1 MIFRSDCRQAL
12 ILFLTSDSSRPS
24 SSSILTCIVQRASRI
39 CPREQNE
46 KRHEEYTQ
54 TNRTVSETVSLE
66 YSGSSLEFLHPS
78 IVPVPCKVSI
88 AERAESVDEPQSN
101 VAPRSTRTSR

>member
-24 SSSILTCIVQRASRI
+24 SSPITTCIILRSSGI

-46 KRHEEYTQ
+46 KRHEKYAQ
-54 TNRTVSETVSLE
+54 TTRTVSETVSPE
-66 YSGSSLEFLHPS
+66 YSGSSLGFLHRNTPPS
-78 IVPVPCKVSI
+78 PSTLCT
-88 AERAESVDEPQSN
+88 AERAQTADLSARHAAAQP
-101 VAPRSTRTSR
+101 PRPST

>member
-1 MIFRSDCRQAL
+1 MIFRSDWRQAL

-24 SSSILTCIVQRASRI
+24 SSPIAICTVLRASRI

-46 KRHEEYTQ
+46 KRHEKYTQ
-54 TNRTVSETVSLE
+54 TTRTVSEAVSPE
-66 YSGSSLEFLHPS
+66 YSGSSLGFLHRNTSPS
-78 IVPVPCKVSI
+78 PCRPFI

-101 VAPRSTRTSR
+101 VASRPSRVSG